1 MRSTSSVVD
10 SWTEREND
18 CDDVRFSRLLDA
30 VDAGYRHFG
39 VADTIV

>member
-1 MRSTSSVVD
+1 
-10 SWTEREND
+10 
-18 CDDVRFSRLLDA
+18 VRFSRFLDA